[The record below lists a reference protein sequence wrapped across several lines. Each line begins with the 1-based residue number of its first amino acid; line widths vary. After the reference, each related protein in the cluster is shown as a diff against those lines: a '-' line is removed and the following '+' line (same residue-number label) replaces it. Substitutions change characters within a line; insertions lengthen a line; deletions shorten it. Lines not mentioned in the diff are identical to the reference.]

1 MIKYLSIIFFLSVG
15 FTQDNPPDIFKYSQ
29 STFQAFYFFK
39 NVLIDSVFVEPD
51 DWVATFNCKKWNADP
66 TACMV
71 LGPCVGSRKWDTSTC
86 GGGVCDLPAMGDGA
100 DGKPETVGYLK
111 TGEYP
116 VFLIYDRSIGV
127 YYSTKTEGDVKLQ
140 KDVCRNGYP
149 FCYEWKNFGFY
160 FIDKLT
166 AKDIYMDCMGKL
178 GGEKVTDVC
187 GICGGYGPQYH
198 CETSGFSYCTEA
210 KYQLECVSVEP
221 AGE

>member
-1 MIKYLSIIFFLSVG
+1 MKLYIVLLFSFAYLQSNTPEYFLY
-15 FTQDNPPDIFKYSQ
+15 NQ
-29 STFQAFYFFK
+29 STFQAFYFFEK
-39 NVLIDSVFVEPD
+39 VYIDSNNIVGAN
-51 DWVATFNCKKWNADP
+51 DWVGTFNCKKWNEDS
-66 TACMV
+66 TTCV
-71 LGPCVGSRKWDTSTC
+71 TLGPCVGSRKWNTSLC
-86 GGGVCDLPAMGDGA
+86 GSGVCDLPAMGDGS

-111 TGEYP
+111 PGEYP
-116 VFLIYDRSIGV
+116 VFLIYDQSSGI
-127 YYSTKTEGDVKLQ
+127 YYTTKTAGDVKFQ
-140 KDVCRNGYP
+140 QDVCRNGYP

-178 GGEKVTDVC
+178 GGKKVMDVC

-210 KYQLECVSVEP
+210 KYQLECASVEP